1 MIRNREEKICNMNP
15 AVISANYCKVQQT
28 KTSNSRDKLYN
39 ASKKTSSIKDKV
51 NTTYTYKMQK
61 LKK

>member
-1 MIRNREEKICNMNP
+1 MNP

-28 KTSNSRDKLYN
+28 KTSNTRDKSYN

-51 NTTYTYKMQK
+51 NITYTYNNMQK

>member
-1 MIRNREEKICNMNP
+1 MNP

-28 KTSNSRDKLYN
+28 KTSNTRDKSYN
-39 ASKKTSSIKDKV
+39 ASKKTSSVKDKV
-51 NTTYTYKMQK
+51 NITYMHKIQK